1 MYFKKSIERK
11 MAATLKKHISFYTL
25 TMIAIGSSIG
35 SGIFKTPSEISGY
48 LPVEGW
54 MLAVWI
60 VGGIIALCGAL
71 TFAEISANYPKAG
84 GFYVFLR
91 EAYGELPAFLYG
103 WTMLGNTPATL
114 LCCMSKSGPAF
125 KRSRTML

>member
-1 MYFKKSIERK
+1 MCLIKSTERK
-11 MAATLKKHISFYTL
+11 MAATLKKQISFYTL

-54 MLAVWI
+54 MLTVWV

-103 WTMLGNTPATL
+103 WTMLVVVNTGSLA
-114 LCCMSKSGPAF
+114 A
-125 KRSRTML
+125 